1 MNWEW
6 WPGQE
11 LAGRGFPGIDSY
23 DLRSGVWAGER
34 TNPCLLGGQPS
45 FDFGA
50 AGVLTFSNISSPSFT
65 ATTSSAD
72 AISYDFSWTGAAT
85 LATQLDNAQF
95 SMIIQGDTEDVKT
108 DVNFAVNIGSL
119 SQPLIGTFNGA
130 GLSGQFPAQVVRF
143 TLGGATSLTFLP
155 PDQSYE
161 LGVVAGPNLP
171 GGSFPGI
178 DSYDL
183 RSAFGPVNGLTP
195 AFGGQPSFDFGA
207 AGVLTFSNI
216 SSPSF
221 EAVEIAAVPE
231 PSSIALLGA
240 GLVGLGAAIRRR
252 RFD

>member
-1 MNWEW
+1 M
-6 WPGQE
+6 PQTMPAITLGIA
-11 LAGRGFPGIDSY
+11 LACFALIAETR
-23 DLRSGVWAGER
+23 
-34 TNPCLLGGQPS
+34 
-45 FDFGA
+45 
-50 AGVLTFSNISSPSFT
+50 
-65 ATTSSAD
+65 ATP
-72 AISYDFSWTGAAT
+72 IEYQFSWRGSAT
-85 LATQLDNAQF
+85 LTQSLPNVAAEMLVEGHP
-95 SMIIQGDTEDVKT
+95 SDVKT